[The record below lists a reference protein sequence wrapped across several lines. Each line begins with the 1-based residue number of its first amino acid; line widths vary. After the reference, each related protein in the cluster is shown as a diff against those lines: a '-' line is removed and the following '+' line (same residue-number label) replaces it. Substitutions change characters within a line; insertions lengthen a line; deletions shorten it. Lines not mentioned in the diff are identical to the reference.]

1 MTRPC
6 LTLAVV
12 GCVAL
17 SAPLVAVAPAAR
29 AAEPTAPEPTA
40 PSEPSAPTDDNKRVR
55 MVVTDFDVSGIPE
68 RTARI
73 VADNLVAELRKL
85 DGVSVVGMSEV
96 RAMLAAEADRQMMNC
111 SESSC
116 LAEVADALG
125 ADILIT
131 GRIAVLDG
139 ATVLSVRRIEQ
150 MKAAV
155 TGTIEERLAGDGG
168 NELLA
173 AVGPT
178 VAKLFPDIAIKAGA
192 TRGVPKEKAL
202 VLNPPPLPPW
212 STLGVAGAAVAVAGV
227 GVALG
232 ALAGQTAATAQGLVD
247 DSARAPVQGALVVKQ
262 AETSSSLATAANV
275 SFGVAGAMVVGAGVM
290 ALFTDWLGYG
300 AASELR

>member
-1 MTRPC
+1 MTRSC

-17 SAPLVAVAPAAR
+17 AVPVVAVAPAAR
-29 AAEPTAPEPTA
+29 AAAPGEPGEPGEPT
-40 PSEPSAPTDDNKRVR
+40 PTDDNKRVR

-96 RAMLAAEADRQMMNC
+96 RAMLAAEADRQTMNC

-178 VAKLFPDIAIKAGA
+178 VEKLFPDIALKAGA

-212 STLGVAGAAVAVAGV
+212 STLGVAGVAVAVVGM

-232 ALAGQTAATAQGLVD
+232 ALAGQSAATAQGLVD
-247 DSARAPVQGALVVKQ
+247 DSAQGPVQGALVVKQ
-262 AETSSSLATAANV
+262 VETSSTLATAANV
-275 SFGVAGAMVVGAGVM
+275 SFGVAGALVLGAGVM